1 MHHAPSIQGRHV
13 QSLRDI
19 LRAELRTSLGALT
32 PLDRLAAAW
41 PVAAGHAIA
50 ERSTIVRLESC
61 TAGLQAI
68 TEVTEAAWLP
78 ELRSNTPRL
87 LADLSRI
94 SGVPLVDILFFAAR
108 PGASHPHG

>member
-1 MHHAPSIQGRHV
+1 M

-19 LRAELRTSLGALT
+19 LRSSLSTSLNALT

-50 ERSTIVRLESC
+50 ERSTIVRLSG
-61 TAGLQAI
+61 TQAGV
-68 TEVTEAAWLP
+68 EVRDAAWLP

-87 LADLSRI
+87 VADLARI
-94 SGVPLVDILFFAAR
+94 SGVPLTDILFFAET
-108 PGASHPHG
+108 PGATPADLRRKTP

>member
-1 MHHAPSIQGRHV
+1 M

-19 LRAELRTSLGALT
+19 LRGKLHTSLSALT

-50 ERSTIVRLESC
+50 ERSTIVRLENH
-61 TAGLQAI
+61 AEGAKAI
-68 TEVTEAAWLP
+68 AEVRDAAWLP

-87 LADLSRI
+87 TADLAQV
-94 SGVPLVDILFFAAR
+94 SGVPLTDILFFAETT
-108 PGASHPHG
+108 GASKPSGPRPKAR